1 MFLKQ
6 FRWFAVALK
15 YLFSLHIK
23 SLKKFWFN
31 FRIGV
36 GEFPAWLCAWNLV
49 KQFTPHVIRYCVV
62 RERRKEQK
70 KIAVFSLRDAE
81 IFNAISN

>member
-15 YLFSLHIK
+15 YLFGVHIK
-23 SLKKFWFN
+23 CLKKFWFN

-36 GEFPAWLCAWNLV
+36 GEFPPLTMHLEAGQAIYTTCYSLLRGLWE
-49 KQFTPHVIRYCVV
+49 K
-62 RERRKEQK
+62 ER
-70 KIAVFSLRDAE
+70 AE
-81 IFNAISN
+81 KDCSV